1 MDLYAEVAGEGA
13 TVVLVHAGICDS
25 RMWDPQ
31 WDAFPAAHR
40 TVRYDLRGF
49 GRSSLPPQPYSHGR
63 DLIALLERLGIQ
75 RATLAGASLG
85 GRVAL
90 EVAVTHPEVVDALI
104 LADAALP
111 GFAWSDELRA
121 FWAKEDAAL
130 ERGDL
135 DTAVEVNLQMWVD
148 GPRRPAAAADSAVRE
163 SVRRMQRRALSCSC
177 RSGRTRRRNCWCRTL
192 PGVSLRSG
200 RRRWLS
206 SARRTCPTSSRS
218 PRSWRG
224 RSPARSL
231 RSSPT
236 LRTSRVSSARL
247 PSTSWSSASWR
258 GIASGSRRLGR

>member
-1 MDLYAEVAGEGA
+1 MDLYAEEAGKGA

-31 WDAFPAAHR
+31 WDAFPAVHR

-49 GRSSLPPQPYSHGR
+49 GRSPLPPQPYSHGR
-63 DLIALLERLGIQ
+63 DLVALLERLGIQ
-75 RATLAGASLG
+75 QATLVGASLG

-121 FWAKEDAAL
+121 FWAEEDAAL

-148 GPRRPAAAADSAVRE
+148 GPRRPAAAADPAERE
-163 SVRRMQRRALSCSC
+163 SVRRMQRRAFELQ
-177 RSGRTRRRNCWCRTL
+177 L
-192 PGVSLRSG
+192 PVWEDAEEEL
-200 RRRWLS
+200 LVPDL
-206 SARRTCPTSSRS
+206 ARRLAAVRP
-218 PRSWRG
+218 
-224 RSPARSL
+224 
-231 RSSPT
+231 PT
-236 LRTSRVSSARL
+236 LVVVGEEDVSDFQQIATQLAREIPSAQLAVIPNAAHL
-247 PSTSWSSASWR
+247 PSLERPAAFNELVLR
-258 GIASGSRRLGR
+258 FLARDRFR